1 MNQKTYNAAAV
12 KFNLW
17 MPETKKVCKLRKDGM
32 TIRQIRQKKN
42 EYDIFDAPSEEY
54 SRTIMSVIAKR
65 LDAGGGSFVPLFLRS
80 DERGQKQLCLITCLL
95 TDPLF
100 YDFTTDLIGAK
111 LRCGLYEFD
120 DNDIV
125 QFWKRERTKVEKVA
139 QLNNNTIDV
148 LTRAYK
154 RYLSNAAITDNN
166 RGVRAIYPLVIS
178 RDIANWIS
186 RKRIKEVLYALTGK
200 EDGKSSTQPKN

>member
-17 MPETKKVCKLRKDGM
+17 MPEMKIVCKLRQDGM
-32 TIRQIRQKKN
+32 TIRQIRQKNN
-42 EYDIFDAPSEEY
+42 EYDIFNAPSEEY

-111 LRCGLYEFD
+111 LSCGLYEFD
-120 DNDIV
+120 DKDV
-125 QFWKRERTKVEKVA
+125 SQFWKIERTKVEKVA

-154 RYLSNAAITDNN
+154 RYLSNAGITDNN